1 VDCYRAALKI
11 EPRFQ
16 NGILNLSNSLLR
28 LNRPKESLNTT
39 LELIKLD
46 DAAAIKPTVAFTL
59 GLGLAG
65 VGRYDDAVGVFREIL
80 KAMPGDPQA
89 HKALGFVYF
98 QTGLPHRA
106 LDHYQEAAKTQP
118 SDAQLAALIL
128 AAEQAMAQKRSGRMM
143 SY

>member
-1 VDCYRAALKI
+1 
-11 EPRFQ
+11 
-16 NGILNLSNSLLR
+16 
-28 LNRPKESLNTT
+28 
-39 LELIKLD
+39 
-46 DAAAIKPTVAFTL
+46 
-59 GLGLAG
+59 
-65 VGRYDDAVGVFREIL
+65 
-80 KAMPGDPQA
+80 MPGDPQA